1 MELNK
6 CMGCMEDFGGYPCP
20 RCGYDP
26 AKALSSEYALQPQT
40 ILGGKYLVGR
50 VLGQGGFGITY
61 IGWDIALGR
70 KVAIK
75 EYFPSG
81 QVSRTPG
88 TRALT
93 WYSTEAASQAR
104 QTGMEMFLKE
114 ARKMAKAEGIAHV
127 VRVRDLFQE
136 NGTAYIVMDFVEG
149 ETLKARLKRNGPLSW
164 DQAKAIFLPAIQA
177 MDRVHQAGLIHRDL
191 SPDNLMLTP
200 DGQVM
205 ILDLGAAKDLN
216 INTGNSSMQVAKS
229 GFSPLEQ
236 YTQRGGSGPWT
247 DVYAMA
253 ATVYYSLT
261 GHLPPNAV
269 DRVEEDT
276 ISWTLP
282 GLERIPKSALAALQ
296 GALAVYAKKRTQSM
310 QALEDGLFREAAPAA
325 RQAAPEHAPG
335 STQSTKGTLRR
346 TPPLWVQ
353 GVAAVAA
360 VLVVAGGI
368 FGLVKS
374 KKSGPTASGT
384 PAQTAKAKTSAF
396 DKEYAAQMAA
406 SRHQS
411 FTLPGNE
418 TMEIYWD
425 GEDRQWC
432 RIYTNAQ
439 GARDYSFT
447 AEYDGDGNLILEKFY
462 DGDGTLQRRTVN
474 TWTEDGQPLKQE
486 NLDGGDSCW
495 AVQDYSFDSQGR
507 CTGWVRKDGK
517 GKTLSSSAWTY
528 DTQGGY
534 TVRFTDADGLLGY
547 VSQYDSDG
555 KESAYISYNSDGTPD
570 FRQDYEY
577 DSNGQLL
584 RTLEYSGS
592 GALNAETRYLYEG
605 DLVQQRSRY
614 VREALDTTT
623 TYSYGAGNILLSQ
636 HSESWYSVYD
646 QVDIESIG
654 RVTVRMYNVTYAN
667 SKQWRSWESLYD
679 WTGKQ
684 VSSNSYREDG
694 SLSYTTEFRYDAS
707 GKRQGS
713 TSTNY
718 GTDSYTVTEYDTDY
732 NPVASA
738 EYDLNQNKIGWTEYI
753 YSESTMVEKAYDKT
767 GLVKTVTHSY
777 DTMGNEIQTD
787 SSDADGKLTSHQTYS
802 YDSMGQKTGQS
813 STYYYDDFY
822 SVSEYDGD
830 YNILSYTS
838 FNLDGS
844 RERWS
849 VYTYSENF
857 RTETS
862 YDTTGLTG
870 RTDTQYNEQGK
881 TLWEKSYDG
890 TGKLTDETVYTYD
903 EQGERIGQVYTRY
916 SEDEYTVTE
925 YNGDGDPVSRNT
937 YSTDGTKTE
946 WSVYTYSENFCS
958 RKNYD
963 TTGLT
968 WQTDTQY
975 NDQGNTLWE
984 KSYDGTGKL
993 TDETDYTYDEQGNS
1007 TGYTYTYYNSDGSKT
1022 VTAYDGDY
1030 NRLSRKKYDST
1041 GKLVSSE

>member
-26 AKALSSEYALQPQT
+26 AKAGSSEYALQPQT

-88 TRALT
+88 TRVLT

-253 ATVYYSLT
+253 ATMYYSLT

-282 GLERIPKSALAALQ
+282 GLDKLPKSALAALQ

-310 QALEDGLFREAAPAA
+310 RALEDGLFREAAPAA
-325 RQAAPEHAPG
+325 KQAAPEPAPG
-335 STQSTKGTLRR
+335 GTQSTKITRRR

-353 GVAAVAA
+353 GVAAAAA
-360 VLVVAGGI
+360 VLVVVGGI

-374 KKSGPTASGT
+374 KKSEPTASGT
-384 PAQTAKAKTSAF
+384 PSQTGKAKTSEF
-396 DKEYAAQMAA
+396 DLEYAAQMAA

-439 GARDYSFT
+439 GQRDYSFA

-474 TWTEDGQPLKQE
+474 TWTEDGQLLKQE

-528 DTQGGY
+528 DAQGGH
-534 TVRFTDADGLLGY
+534 TVRYLDADGQLSAL
-547 VSQYDSDG
+547 SQYNSDG
-555 KESAYISYNSDGTPD
+555 KESAYINYNSDGTPD

-577 DSNGQLL
+577 DGNGQLL
-584 RTLEYSGS
+584 RTLDYSGS
-592 GALNAETRYLYEG
+592 GTLNAETRYLYEG
-605 DLVQQRSRY
+605 ELLQQKSRY
-614 VREALDTTT
+614 VGEELSTTT
-623 TYSYGAGNILLSQ
+623 TYSYGAGDILLSQ
-636 HSESWYSVYD
+636 HNESLYSVYD
-646 QVDIESIG
+646 YVDIESIG
-654 RVTVRMYNVTYAN
+654 GVTVRTYDVTSEN

-694 SLSYTTEFRYDAS
+694 SPSSTTEYRYDAS
-707 GKRQGS
+707 GRRQGS
-713 TSTNY
+713 ISTNY
-718 GTDSYTVTEYDTDY
+718 WTDSYWVMEYDTDY
-732 NPVASA
+732 NLIASA
-738 EYDLNQNKIGWTEYI
+738 EYDLNQNKIGWTEYT
-753 YSESTMVEKAYDKT
+753 YSENTMVEKTYDKT
-767 GLVKTVTHSY
+767 GLVKTRTHLY
-777 DTMGNEIQTD
+777 DAMGNEIQTD
-787 SSDADGKLTSHQTYS
+787 SSDADGKLTSRNTYS
-802 YDSMGQKTGQS
+802 YDAMGQKTGQS
-813 STYYYDDFY
+813 STYYYDDHY

-830 YNILSYTS
+830 YNILSDTT
-838 FNLDGS
+838 FDLDGS
-844 RERWS
+844 RKRWS
-849 VYTYSENF
+849 VYTYSANF
-857 RTETS
+857 CTEMK
-862 YDTTGLTG
+862 YDPTGLTG

-890 TGKLTDETVYTYD
+890 TGKLTDET
-903 EQGERIGQVYTRY
+903 
-916 SEDEYTVTE
+916 
-925 YNGDGDPVSRNT
+925 
-937 YSTDGTKTE
+937 
-946 WSVYTYSENFCS
+946 
-958 RKNYD
+958 
-963 TTGLT
+963 
-968 WQTDTQY
+968 
-975 NDQGNTLWE
+975 
-984 KSYDGTGKL
+984 
-993 TDETDYTYDEQGNS
+993 DYTYDDQGNR
-1007 TGYTYTYYNSDGSKT
+1007 TGHTNTYYRSDGSKT
-1022 VTAYDGDY
+1022 VTVYDGDW
-1030 NRLSRKKYDST
+1030 NRLSRKEYDST